1 MYILPSS
8 PQFEKQIRA
17 APDWT
22 RSGKSGTLCETTFL
36 GAVQMPLTTDRVS
49 NVLVVEDDPD
59 ELNLLCDLLQEEGFS
74 VIGCSSAGAALE
86 HVQQRDFGVAVVDYR
101 LPDLS
106 GTQLLQRIRDVD
118 NQVPVIIYT
127 GVGSYDSVKEALNL
141 GAFAYLEKLSDRSE
155 LLRHVHRACRERVDS
170 YALDLERAVAARTEE
185 LARSNRELEDFASI
199 VAHDLRSPLLTIS
212 GYCQLIQE
220 DYGEQL
226 DATAHDY
233 LGQVLAGAARMDRLI
248 DDLLEYSRAGRSR
261 QPFGQVDMQS
271 VLVQATANLEAAIR
285 QRDARIEIGPMPT
298 VTGVQTQLVEL
309 LQNLIANAVKFCRQ
323 QTPRVRVS
331 AAPDSGA
338 WRFAVADNGIG
349 IEKEHFE
356 RVFQMFQRP
365 HGREYSG
372 TGVGLAICKK
382 IVERHGG
389 RIWMDSTVGAGT
401 TFYFTL
407 PEQPLA

>member
-1 MYILPSS
+1 M
-8 PQFEKQIRA
+8 
-17 APDWT
+17 D
-22 RSGKSGTLCETTFL
+22 
-36 GAVQMPLTTDRVS
+36 
-49 NVLVVEDDPD
+49 
-59 ELNLLCDLLQEEGFS
+59 
-74 VIGCSSAGAALE
+74 
-86 HVQQRDFGVAVVDYR
+86 
-101 LPDLS
+101 
-106 GTQLLQRIRDVD
+106 
-118 NQVPVIIYT
+118 
-127 GVGSYDSVKEALNL
+127 GSYDSVKEAINL

-155 LLRHVHRACRERVDS
+155 LLRHVHRACRERVDH
-170 YALDLERAVAARTEE
+170 YAPDLERAVAARTEE

-285 QRDARIEIGPMPT
+285 QRERGSRSAPCPRSPAIRPSWS
-298 VTGVQTQLVEL
+298 QLF
-309 LQNLIANAVKFCRQ
+309 QNLIGNAVKFCR
-323 QTPRVRVS
+323 RRRRGS
-331 AAPDSGA
+331 ASIASPDGGC
-338 WRFAVADNGIG
+338 WRFAVKDNGIG
-349 IEKEHFE
+349 IDGALRAHFPDLPAAAWPE
-356 RVFQMFQRP
+356 
-365 HGREYSG
+365 EYPG

-389 RIWMDSTVGAGT
+389 RIWMDSAVGEGT

-407 PEQPLA
+407 AEQAIESCFDCGTNHSFSLACSK